1 MNIGQVETLTV
12 ARKTEFGYFLTDGK
26 EDVLLHKNET
36 DKEWREGEQVTV
48 FLYTDSMGRIAA
60 TTTIPSI
67 TLERYDWAKVSSA
80 KEEMGVFINIGIQKE
95 ILLGKE
101 DLPRKIE
108 VWPKEGDLLYIKLRV
123 SRNNRIYAKLA
134 NDDVFDQIKIRASQ
148 KDFNKNVEGYIYRT
162 AKIGSWIYTNEGY
175 KGFIHESERKDEPR
189 LGQKVKGRIIDVKED
204 GTINVSLLPRK
215 HEAIDENA
223 GKIYSYLQSRDGA
236 MPFGDKSQPEDIE
249 ARFQMSKGAFKRALG
264 KLIKEGKVYQ
274 ENGWTFIKK

>member
-101 DLPRKIE
+101 DLPRKKE

>member
-101 DLPRKIE
+101 DLPRKKE

-249 ARFQMSKGAFKRALG
+249 AHFQMSKGAFKRALG